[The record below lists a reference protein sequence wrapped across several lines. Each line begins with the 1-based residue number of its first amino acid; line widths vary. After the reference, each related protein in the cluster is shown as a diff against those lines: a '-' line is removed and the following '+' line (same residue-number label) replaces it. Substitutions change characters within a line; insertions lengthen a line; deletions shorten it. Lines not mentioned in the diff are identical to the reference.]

1 MQIAQECINP
11 TPYGQDAADVWGPE
25 NKNDLSY
32 CASLIMRVQQRI
44 SAPELACIFTDTS
57 DSLVTKIDEFLKD
70 NTASVLRVSMKN
82 LSFQYNARELIA
94 NVIGRNLLSE
104 ARRDKFKNMPVVCLL
119 DEAHQF
125 LEKVVGDE
133 SSSIRLDAF
142 GLIAKEGRKY
152 GLTCVF
158 ATQRPRDIPEDVLSQ
173 LGTLIVHRLT
183 NDKDRNVVER
193 ACGDIDKSAAAFLP
207 MLDQGEALIVGTD
220 FPIPVP
226 LKIATP
232 SKGPNSMGPQ
242 YQQHWGKKPVEA
254 FSAEKETQ
262 AGEKITLD
270 DKNFTPPKTG
280 TKD

>member
-1 MQIAQECINP
+1 MQIAQECVNP
-11 TPYGQDAADVWGPE
+11 TPYGQDGAETWGTE

-44 SAPELACIFTDTS
+44 AAPELACVFTDTS
-57 DSLVTKIDEFLKD
+57 ASLIAKIDEFLKD
-70 NTASVLRVSMKN
+70 PAASVLRVSMKN
-82 LSFQYNARELIA
+82 LSFQFNARELIA
-94 NVIGRNLLSE
+94 NAIGRNILNE
-104 ARRDKFKNMPVVCLL
+104 ARNDKFKTMPLICLL

-125 LEKVVGDE
+125 LEKKIGDE
-133 SSSIRLDAF
+133 ASSISLDAF

-158 ATQRPRDIPEDVLSQ
+158 ATQRPRDITEDVLSQ

-183 NDKDRNVVER
+183 NDKDRSVVER

-207 MLDQGEALIVGTD
+207 MLGQGEALIVGTD

-232 SKGPNSMGPQ
+232 SKGPNSLGPQ
-242 YQQHWGKKPVEA
+242 YQKYWGKKPVKQPEIDAEA
-254 FSAEKETQ
+254 EIKEESGP
-262 AGEKITLD
+262 AGAAA
-270 DKNFTPPKTG
+270 
-280 TKD
+280 